1 MLTVFGELKHLVKY
15 KKCLINN
22 STFKL
27 HYQFTFTILCV
38 FSLIQTL
45 KQHLGDPIICTPT
58 YHGTFPQELVDSYCW
73 IHGTFIVP
81 CGENSQDCLDGS
93 GRKGI
98 GAGGAS
104 SNSESQYWYQWVIFV
119 LFLQAL
125 CCYLPH
131 YLWKVWEGK
140 KISLLVQGLDSPTL
154 ETRKEKTEEKREV
167 IVNYF
172 FKNNKTHNLYV
183 SKFVFCEFLNL
194 VNIIGQMYFMDRF
207 FNGAFLNY
215 GFNILASHS
224 GEELEREIAQV
235 FPKTAKC
242 NIDTYGA
249 SGSIQTHDS
258 FCVLPL
264 NNFNGK
270 FYFFLWFWYLVV
282 LTWTSI
288 FLCFRIIT
296 IASR

>member
-1 MLTVFGELKHLVKY
+1 MLSVFGELKHLVKY

-38 FSLIQTL
+38 FSLVQTL
-45 KQHLGDPIICTPT
+45 KQHLGDPILCSKVESLPK
-58 YHGTFPQELVDSYCW
+58 ELVNSYCW
-73 IHGTFIVP
+73 IHGTFIVD
-81 CGENSQDCLDGS
+81 CGDDGRHCLP
-93 GRKGI
+93 
-98 GAGGAS
+98 GAGRRGAGPGVAGG
-104 SNSESQYWYQWVIFV
+104 SEPVSQYWYQWVIFV

-140 KISLLVQGLDSPTL
+140 KISLLIQNLDSPTL
-154 ETRKEKTEEKREV
+154 DTGKESTEKAREV

-172 FKNNKTHNLYV
+172 YKNNRTHNLYV

-194 VNIIGQMYFMDRF
+194 VNILGQMYLMDVF
-207 FNGAFLNY
+207 FSGGFLEY
-215 GFNILASHS
+215 GFNIMSSKS
-224 GEELEREIAQV
+224 GDNLEKEITQV
-235 FPKTAKC
+235 FPKIGKC
-242 NIDTYGA
+242 TISTYGS
-249 SGSIQTHDS
+249 SGTIQKHDS

-270 FYFFLWFWYLVV
+270 FYFFLWFWYLLV
-282 LTWTSI
+282 LCWTAT
-288 FLCFRIIT
+288 FFCFRIIT